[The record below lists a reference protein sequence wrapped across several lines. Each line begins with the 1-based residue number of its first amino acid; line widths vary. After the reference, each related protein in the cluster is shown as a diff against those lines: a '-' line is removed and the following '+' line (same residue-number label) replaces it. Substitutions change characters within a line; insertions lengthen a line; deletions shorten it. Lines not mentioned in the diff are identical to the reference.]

1 MEEHDEEYE
10 TELLPISDYICDPF
24 DGEDHWA
31 ILLKI
36 AANNFAEVVLDSD
49 GEVRIMASRKQL
61 DNFLLTDIDEFI
73 DL

>member
-1 MEEHDEEYE
+1 MEEYDEEYE

-31 ILLKI
+31 ILLKM
-36 AANNFAEVVLDSD
+36 ASNNFAEIVLDSD
-49 GEVRIMASRKQL
+49 GEVCIMASRKQI

>member
-1 MEEHDEEYE
+1 EEYE

-31 ILLKI
+31 ILLKM
-36 AANNFAEVVLDSD
+36 ASNNFAEIVLDSD
-49 GEVRIMASRKQL
+49 GEIRIMATREQI
-61 DNFLLTDIDEFI
+61 DNFLLTDKDEFI